1 MKSYWL
7 LGLGMLIAL
16 PIFSQTDR
24 AAIRR
29 GNQAYQKEQYERAE
43 SQYKAA
49 EELKPGRFATRFNLG
64 NTLYQQERWEDAAK
78 AFQQSAEM
86 TENPLERADALH
98 NLGNALIRD
107 QKFEEAAKAYKESL
121 KLNPKD
127 EQTRYNLA
135 QALRYIQNPPPPP
148 EQQQSQDQSQQKQEQ
163 DSQENNPE
171 QPQDGDQEQQ
181 QDQGDSNPDNQ
192 DDQQQ
197 QQPQPGDDQQ
207 ESGEQNRNLPDGISK
222 EEAERLLD
230 ALDREEQNLQDQM
243 RMKEQK
249 GKKKTTEKKW

>member
-1 MKSYWL
+1 MKNYWL
-7 LGLGMLIAL
+7 LGLGMLIAFPL
-16 PIFSQTDR
+16 FSQTDR

-29 GNQAYQKEQYERAE
+29 GNQAYQKEQYDRAE
-43 SQYKAA
+43 SQYRSA

-121 KLNPKD
+121 RLNPKD

-135 QALRYIQNPPPPP
+135 QALRYIQNPPPPEEHQP
-148 EQQQSQDQSQQKQEQ
+148 QDQNKPNEENQEDNQEQ
-163 DSQENNPE
+163 

-181 QDQGDSNPDNQ
+181 QDPGENNPDNQ
-192 DDQQQ
+192 DGQEQ
-197 QQPQPGDDQQ
+197 QQPQPGEDQQ
-207 ESGEQNRNLPDGISK
+207 DSGEQDRNLPDGISK